1 MKRSLLLL
9 STLLGGFLLA
19 SCGDEGNVTLPRAV
33 DSPAGPSSELPYLST
48 GQEGEILLSWVEHT
62 GPGDTVSLRYA
73 GWEDGGW
80 GEAREISAGD
90 DWFVNWADFPSVVG
104 SGGNAVAAHWLHKV
118 PGNTYS
124 YDVNISMK
132 NGPRWTQPVTPHD
145 DGTATEHGF
154 VSMIPRQEGSVLA
167 LWLDGRRTA
176 GRADNEYFDLD
187 KAMTLRSAVI
197 GPDGTVSGGQRV
209 DSAVCDCCQTDL
221 AAIPG
226 GAIAAYRDRAAGEI
240 RDIAVS
246 RYIDGAWSE
255 GRIVHS
261 DGWKIG
267 GCPVNGPA
275 LASSDSTVVLAWYT
289 GADDRK
295 RVRAAISRDAGR
307 TFGSPVELNNGTPL
321 GRVDA
326 AITSNRKI
334 FVSWME
340 RQEGEEA
347 SFVVREIV
355 SGELSPPLT
364 VAGMDPSRSSGFPR
378 MTASG
383 TRLLFAWTHIGEES
397 RVRTAQME
405 TGD

>member
-1 MKRSLLLL
+1 MI
-9 STLLGGFLLA
+9 GGLLLA
-19 SCGDEGNVTLPRAV
+19 SCAGDGKVSLPRAV

-62 GPGDTVSLRYA
+62 GPGDSVSLRYA
-73 GWEDGGW
+73 AWEDGEW
-80 GEAREISAGD
+80 GEAREIAAGD
-90 DWFVNWADFPSVVG
+90 DWFVNWADYPSVVG
-104 SGGNAVAAHWLHKV
+104 SGGNAAAAHWLHKV

-124 YDVNISMK
+124 YNVNISMK
-132 NGPRWTQPVTPHD
+132 SGGGWTPPVTPHD

-154 VSMIPRQEGSVLA
+154 VSMIPGGDGSVLA

-176 GRADNEYFDLD
+176 GRADDQYFDLE
-187 KAMTLRSAVI
+187 KAMTLRSALI
-197 GPDGTVSGGQRV
+197 GPDGAVSAGQRV

-226 GAIAAYRDRAAGEI
+226 GAIAAYRDRAPGEI

-246 RYIDGAWSE
+246 RYLNGTWSK
-255 GRIVHS
+255 GRVVHA

-289 GADDRK
+289 GADDQK
-295 RVRAAISRDAGR
+295 RVRAAVSRDAGR
-307 TFGSPVELNNGTPL
+307 TFGPPVELNMGTPL

-326 AITSNRKI
+326 AITSNGKI

-340 RQEGEEA
+340 RQEEGEEA
-347 SFVVREIV
+347 TFTVREI
-355 SGELSPPLT
+355 SGGDPSPPLT
-364 VAGMDPSRSSGFPR
+364 VAGMDPSRSSGFPQ

-383 TRLLFAWTHIGEES
+383 TRLLFAWTHIGEET
-397 RVRTAQME
+397 RIRTARMD
-405 TGD
+405 TGS